1 MLWEVQTNVFGDLFS
16 GDSVNY
22 TAQTWFTANWNKTL
36 FNFVCTTNI
45 LYDYDALNAT
55 ATTNY
60 NIFSS
65 QQDLSAV
72 NTTDNNAT
80 IFDNSTELYSDTNTS
95 TNTSYMFGDAAGANL
110 YYISSIRCSGIRL
123 LNSFDPA
130 LPPVNMNDTFTF
142 STGAILYEN
151 DYDNSD
157 QEAPLVVYQSDPR
170 SKPVSYKVG
179 DPTPIQPNA
188 PNAFAAW

>member
-1 MLWEVQTNVFGDLFS
+1 MFWEVQTNVFGDLFS
-16 GDSVNY
+16 GDSANF

-45 LYDYDALNAT
+45 LYDYDAENAT

-72 NTTDNNAT
+72 NTTDNAT
-80 IFDNSTELYSDTNTS
+80 IFDNSTELYSDSETS
-95 TNTSYMFGDAAGANL
+95 TNTSYMFGDAAGADL

-151 DYDNSD
+151 EED

-179 DPTPIQPNA
+179 NPTPSQPDA

>member
-1 MLWEVQTNVFGDLFS
+1 M
-16 GDSVNY
+16 
-22 TAQTWFTANWNKTL
+22 
-36 FNFVCTTNI
+36 
-45 LYDYDALNAT
+45 
-55 ATTNY
+55 
-60 NIFSS
+60 
-65 QQDLSAV
+65 SAV

-142 STGAILYEN
+142 STGAILFEN
-151 DYDNSD
+151 DFDNSD